1 MKWLYNKKLNRM
13 GSEVREDFSELASGK
28 VIALFLKQIYRKM
41 YNQGDLKVD
50 KAKMFKTANDI
61 TLETREMMVALL
73 NQQLADTTDLFS
85 QTKQA
90 HWNVKGAQFYQL
102 HELFDQLAG
111 ELIEYMDLIAERATA
126 LGGEALGTVR
136 MAASA
141 SRLPEYPQEVFKSLP
156 TVEALVERYA
166 NLAATT
172 RAAIDTADSYDDA
185 DTADLFTEISRG
197 LDKSLWFLEAHLQ
210 V

>member
-1 MKWLYNKKLNRM
+1 
-13 GSEVREDFSELASGK
+13 
-28 VIALFLKQIYRKM
+28 
-41 YNQGDLKVD
+41 
-50 KAKMFKTANDI
+50 
-61 TLETREMMVALL
+61 
-73 NQQLADTTDLFS
+73 
-85 QTKQA
+85 
-90 HWNVKGAQFYQL
+90 
-102 HELFDQLAG
+102 LAG